1 LPRCNDRQNHNL
13 RPRPQGG
20 GGDTDAVA
28 KLIHELKY
36 QARRAERSEARPDG
50 HEQLGT
56 NPMIRMARAHL
67 RHRVKDR
74 KAASPVREKTR
85 GMSRG

>member
-1 LPRCNDRQNHNL
+1 LPRRNDRDNDNL
-13 RPRPQGG
+13 RPRPSGG
-20 GGDTDAVA
+20 GAETGAVA
-28 KLIHELKY
+28 RLIHELKY

-56 NPMIRMARAHL
+56 NPMISMARAHL

-74 KAASPVREKTR
+74 KTASPVREKTG
-85 GMSRG
+85 GMSLG